1 MNRSLLILLLSFLSA
16 MSFAQALSGPKQ
28 DSVSIPAKDT
38 ARIGFAVS
46 GYFGGGLA
54 SANAGD
60 PDPKALQYSNLS
72 NAHFPNS
79 NYTSSGGLNIG
90 FSLDLLFGKKR
101 NMELSLGLL
110 YLYSKGTAGF
120 DGFHVEYE
128 AQDAMGNPFRRL
140 LTATHAGESLS
151 FSNVVVPLLFKY
163 STNPDKKL
171 GAFFQLGPVLSVS
184 ATSSGTMNATMDFE
198 AVYHYDA
205 ASNKYTYSPASAPG
219 DWVLTRKAVAAEL
232 APDQSVDAYF
242 AQHYARGYY
251 VGLDKSQTGNAAK
264 ISYKIGG
271 GMQIR
276 AGGVYRANKIVSILF
291 GANIIILSNGQ
302 NTHSFT
308 PVSAGN
314 DLNTISLSNF
324 MQGTSSLF
332 TMQAGVNIGL
342 QIRIVQ

>member
-1 MNRSLLILLLSFLSA
+1 MNRSLLILILTCISVA
-16 MSFAQALSGPKQ
+16 SFAQTSTAQKK
-28 DSVSIPAKDT
+28 DSAGMSVKDT
-38 ARIGFAVS
+38 AKVGFAIS

-60 PDPKALQYSNLS
+60 PDTKALQYSNLS

-79 NYTSSGGLNIG
+79 NYSSSGGLNVG
-90 FSLDLLFGKKR
+90 FSLDVLFGKKR

-110 YLYSKGTAGF
+110 YLYSKGTANY
-120 DGFHVEYE
+120 DGFHAEYE

-140 LTATHAGESLS
+140 LTATHASETLS
-151 FSNVVVPLLFKY
+151 FGNVLIPILFKY

-171 GAFFQLGPVLSVS
+171 GAFFQLGPVLSIS

-205 ASNKYTYSPASAPG
+205 ASNKYTYSPTTATG
-219 DWVLTRKAVAAEL
+219 DWVLTRQAVAAEL
-232 APDQSVDAYF
+232 APNQSVDDYF
-242 AQHYARGYY
+242 AQHYAHGYY
-251 VGLDKSQTGNAAK
+251 VGLDKNQTGKAAK

-276 AGGVYRANKIVSILF
+276 AGGVYRASKMVSILF
-291 GANIIILSNGQ
+291 GATVIVLSNGQ
-302 NTHSFT
+302 NTHTYT
-308 PVSAGN
+308 PISASN

-324 MQGTSSLF
+324 MQGTSSLL

-342 QIRIVQ
+342 QVKIIK